1 MLIFTACN
9 PVCFLLDPV
18 GQYRFSDRG
27 VSDEGEREGKA
38 AYQFVPPAALWGPWP
53 KPKHDIAHP

>member
-9 PVCFLLDPV
+9 PERFLLDPV

-38 AYQFVPPAALWGPWP
+38 AYQFALPAALRGPRP
-53 KPKHDIAHP
+53 MLKAQA